1 MCIDQ
6 LMDFLK
12 DIVQI
17 SFWVIGALLAV
28 LSYRHAKVS
37 IFQPAKN
44 EVFKVQIAAL
54 QSLLKELNWKST
66 VECWDKSGLATSSQI
81 SLNRYFKN
89 YAKDQ
94 HDAEISS
101 NLDKSLVSVGG
112 IVSPNATG
120 FRLITG
126 PADEVEEGGAFD
138 AAETSWSDFNWEIF
152 DISIELQSLNDK
164 IENALNDP
172 VLPSAILSEIEN
184 FHKELQKSA
193 VRAAKDVEKAVRQF
207 PRHYPT
213 RETLNGA
220 DLTWAHNMRK
230 ERGEKLFEALNAL
243 KKSVREYLQ
252 SDELLKHR

>member
-6 LMDFLK
+6 LVGFLK

-17 SFWVIGALLAV
+17 LFWSIGALLAV

-66 VECWDKSGLATSSQI
+66 VESWGKSGLASSAQI

-120 FRLITG
+120 FRLIKG
-126 PADEVEEGGAFD
+126 PADEVEDGGAFD
-138 AAETSWSDFNWEIF
+138 ADETSWSNFNWEVF
-152 DISIELQSLNDK
+152 DISIDFQRLIDE
-164 IENALNDP
+164 IESALNDP
-172 VLPSAILSEIEN
+172 ILPSTVLSEIEH
-184 FHKELQKSA
+184 FHEELQKSA
-193 VRAAKDVEKAVRQF
+193 MRAAKDVEKAIRQF

-213 RETLNGA
+213 RESLNGA
-220 DLTWAHNMRK
+220 DLTWAHNLRE

>member
-6 LMDFLK
+6 LVGFLK

-17 SFWVIGALLAV
+17 SFWAIGALLAV

-66 VECWDKSGLATSSQI
+66 VESWGKSGLESSAQI

-94 HDAEISS
+94 HDTEISS
-101 NLDKSLVSVGG
+101 DLDKSLVSVGG

-120 FRLITG
+120 FRLIKG
-126 PADEVEEGGAFD
+126 PADEMEDGGAFD
-138 AAETSWSDFNWEIF
+138 ADETSWSDFNWEVF
-152 DISIELQSLNDK
+152 DISIDFQSLSDK
-164 IENALNDP
+164 IESALNDP
-172 VLPSAILSEIEN
+172 VLPSTILSEIEQ
-184 FHKELQKSA
+184 FHEELQKSA
-193 VRAAKDVEKAVRQF
+193 MRAAKDVEKAVRQF

-213 RETLNGA
+213 RESLNGA
-220 DLTWAHNMRK
+220 NLTWAHNLRE